1 MRQRCLVIGASGQ
14 LGSALCR
21 LLQRAGHEVLET
33 AYQNQKPGQILLDL
47 GRREEI
53 VSILQDL
60 KPKWILVA
68 GAFCNVD
75 RCETEPETCT
85 RINVEGPRAIAQWA
99 KGHDGTVAYYSTD
112 HVFDGS
118 REAHT
123 ESDAV
128 HPLNVYAQ
136 SKVEAEEMLR
146 ECLPEQHLILRTA
159 WLYGPDPARRNFVLR
174 LMDQVS
180 TKRPV
185 QVPVDQW
192 GSPTYTEDLA
202 EATRF
207 LLERGLGGTFHA
219 TGPDFLDRVSWAK
232 RVCLKSGLDPN
243 DVVAVPTDQLK
254 QAAPRPLR
262 VRLDCRKLAAAGVG
276 RFRGLEAG
284 LDALRRSPVGTGQ

>member
-1 MRQRCLVIGASGQ
+1 MRRRSIVIGASGQ

-21 LLQRAGHEVLET
+21 LLKRAGHEVLET
-33 AYQNQKPGQILLDL
+33 AYRNRKPGQISLDL
-47 GRREEI
+47 GRREET
-53 VSILQDL
+53 VAILQDL
-60 KPKWILVA
+60 KPEWILVA
-68 GAFCNVD
+68 GAFCKVD
-75 RCETEPETCT
+75 QCQRDPKTCI
-85 RINVEGPRAIAQWA
+85 RVNVEGPRAIAQWA
-99 KGHDGTVAYYSTD
+99 KGRDGTVVYYSTD

-128 HPLNVYAQ
+128 HPLNVYAR

-180 TKRPV
+180 AGRPV
-185 QVPVDQW
+185 QVPDDQW

-219 TGPDFLDRVSWAK
+219 TGPDFLDRVSWA
-232 RVCLKSGLDPN
+232 RQVCAQAGLDLRL
-243 DVVAVPTDQLK
+243 VAAVPTDQLK

-284 LDALRRSPVGTGQ
+284 LDALVRS